1 MNSKQFLVL
10 FSSVAIL
17 NIADC
22 TLDPVVVSG
31 LAVHLPLI
39 SATAGTLSLPLA
51 VLGVLKLAAAL
62 KLSGINLA
70 SLKGGETETYAEPS
84 GYGRQYARS
93 HPPRFPRY
101 RNRNKR
107 SADEEDEAVFSLVS
121 SMDMYSCGKALV
133 CALEARDIQSLSQ
146 DEQIIMAL
154 FADRKGKS
162 YVNPGSAKA
171 EYELAAELGLATKD
185 EVACRKRYSVC
196 PYTADEMMGAL
207 RNSQL

>member
-10 FSSVAIL
+10 FASVAIL

-39 SATAGTLSLPLA
+39 SASAGALSLPLA

-62 KLSGINLA
+62 KLSGVSLA
-70 SLKGGETETYAEPS
+70 SLKGLGLPEPSYAEPS
-84 GYGRQYARS
+84 GYGRQYSRSRPHRFAR
-93 HPPRFPRY
+93 Y
-101 RNRNKR
+101 RNKR
-107 SADEEDEAVFSLVS
+107 SADESEAVFSLVS

-133 CALEARDIQSLSQ
+133 CALEAKDIQSLTQ

-154 FADRKGKS
+154 FA
-162 YVNPGSAKA
+162 
-171 EYELAAELGLATKD
+171 
-185 EVACRKRYSVC
+185 
-196 PYTADEMMGAL
+196 
-207 RNSQL
+207 

>member
-1 MNSKQFLVL
+1 MNRKQFLAL
-10 FSSVAIL
+10 FASVAIL

-22 TLDPVVVSG
+22 TFDGALVTSG
-31 LAVHLPLI
+31 LAVYAPLL

-62 KLSGINLA
+62 KLAGGLNLSDLPA
-70 SLKGGETETYAEPS
+70 MPALP
-84 GYGRQYARS
+84 YGRHYARS
-93 HPPRFPRY
+93 YPY
-101 RNRNKR
+101 RSYRNKR
-107 SADEEDEAVFSLVS
+107 AAESNEAIFSLVS

-133 CALEARDIQSLSQ
+133 CALEAKAALSQ

-154 FADRKGKS
+154 FADKKS
-162 YVNPGSAKA
+162 KHTVNPGSAKA
-171 EYELAAELGLATKD
+171 EYELAAELGIATKD
-185 EVACRKRYSVC
+185 EVVCRKRYSTC

>member
-22 TLDPVVVSG
+22 TLDPVVVQG

-62 KLSGINLA
+62 KLSGITLA
-70 SLKGGETETYAEPS
+70 TLKGGNPEPEPYGEPS

-93 HPPRFPRY
+93 RPHRFARY
-101 RNRNKR
+101 RNKR
-107 SADEEDEAVFSLVS
+107 SADESEAVFSLVS
-121 SMDMYSCGKALV
+121 TMDMYSCGKALV
-133 CALEARDIQSLSQ
+133 CALEAKDIQSLSQ
-146 DEQIIMAL
+146 DEQLIMAL
-154 FADRKGKS
+154 FADRKGKH

-171 EYELAAELGLATKD
+171 EYDLAAELGLATKD
-185 EVACRKRYSVC
+185 EVACRKRYNVC

-207 RNSQL
+207 RSSQL

>member
-10 FSSVAIL
+10 FASVAIL

-22 TLDPVVVSG
+22 TLDPVVVQG
-31 LAVHLPLI
+31 LAVHLPLL
-39 SATAGTLSLPLA
+39 SASAGALSLPLA

-62 KLSGINLA
+62 KLSGVSLA
-70 SLKGGETETYAEPS
+70 SLKPGGGQSGYAEPS
-84 GYGRQYARS
+84 GYGRTYARYA
-93 HPPRFPRY
+93 RNMQARY
-101 RNRNKR
+101 RNKR
-107 SADEEDEAVFSLVS
+107 SADESDAVFALVS

-133 CALEARDIQSLSQ
+133 CALETKDIQSLSQ

>member
-10 FSSVAIL
+10 FASVAIL

-22 TLDPVVVSG
+22 TLDPVVVQG

-39 SATAGTLSLPLA
+39 SASAGALSLPLA

-62 KLSGINLA
+62 KLSGVSLA
-70 SLKGGETETYAEPS
+70 SLKGSITGGQQGYAEPSS

-93 HPPRFPRY
+93 RPHRFPRY
-101 RNRNKR
+101 RNKR
-107 SADEEDEAVFSLVS
+107 SADESEAVFSLVS

-133 CALEARDIQSLSQ
+133 CALEAKDIQSLSQ

-154 FADRKGKS
+154 FA
-162 YVNPGSAKA
+162 
-171 EYELAAELGLATKD
+171 
-185 EVACRKRYSVC
+185 
-196 PYTADEMMGAL
+196 
-207 RNSQL
+207 